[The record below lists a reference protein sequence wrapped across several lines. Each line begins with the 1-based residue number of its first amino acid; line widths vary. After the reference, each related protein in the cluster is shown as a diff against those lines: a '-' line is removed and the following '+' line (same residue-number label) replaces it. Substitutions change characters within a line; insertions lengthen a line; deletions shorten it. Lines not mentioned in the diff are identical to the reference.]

1 MVMAESEIETAN
13 FRFPQI
19 IVHVS
24 TCDFF
29 HSLALR
35 LLFLSS
41 TTSVFVFVFTTIGYS

>member
-1 MVMAESEIETAN
+1 MAESEIETAN

-29 HSLALR
+29 FIR
-35 LLFLSS
+35 
-41 TTSVFVFVFTTIGYS
+41 